1 MDKNEDWNMEIVD
14 LNGNIK
20 EITMKPGEI
29 LMIEGG
35 SVCWKKKITFNLIII
50 FWNFFLSNK

>member
-35 SVCWKKKITFNLIII
+35 SVC
-50 FWNFFLSNK
+50 